1 MLNLKPVVLSGQPT
15 SHVKIG
21 VSKIGESTDL
31 VRVRHANRSAYF
43 YVKPVDDRLVDDIGT
58 DIRIHENV
66 EKLFGGFDRGRDC
79 LVETDINPAEIPDC
93 QSVSIHTAMD
103 EGTLSSFL
111 RESNYLLHPI
121 EEVVTRGD
129 DVDRFEPVEFEPSGY
144 NTLRVTSETE
154 IEFIDTGEY
163 RELQTISDPQP
174 GRSAPGRQGQ
184 SGEQGDEETV
194 EVSIEPKQPTV
205 SFEEDVAGLP
215 EVKRTAEN
223 LLALF
228 DPDVRDEVIDR
239 YGDEFASRG
248 NSMLLYGPP
257 GCGKTLVSE
266 AIAYEAKFNSNIE
279 ESYGEVKFLE
289 IKGSDVLSKYSG
301 ESEKRVEAIFEKAH
315 GIAQDGFAVLFFDEV
330 DTLIPDRG
338 DDSLQR
344 HERSLTNA
352 FLQEMNEIEDNLL
365 VIGATNMPFT
375 IDPAATRRFP
385 IQQFI
390 PQPKTDVMAEV
401 WRKHLTSMNGTAGIE
416 YDRLGEI
423 STGYTPAE
431 ITDRVLGSELQRE
444 FVESVHLPD
453 KDPIEPTTE
462 YFIERLENTEPKTVR
477 QYIASVRTQI
487 DDLEGYPELRKY
499 VEKQAERLDMQLG
512 NEPSSLER
520 LLGGETA
527 GDKAGNEETANG
539 SAAGT
544 TGDNTGASAESRVDT
559 QTDSKSASEHH
570 GSDEPASTSDP
581 PTGVPEADSGGDRRD

>member
-1 MLNLKPVVLSGQPT
+1 MLNIKPIALSRQPT

-21 VSKIGESTDL
+21 DSKISASTDVVQL
-31 VRVRHANRSAYF
+31 KHKGVGAYF
-43 YVKPVDDRLVDDIGT
+43 YVNTVDDLFNDIGNEV
-58 DIRIHENV
+58 RVHENV
-66 EKLFGGFDRGRDC
+66 ERLFGGFDRSRDF
-79 LVETDINPAEIPDC
+79 LVDTDVSIAEVPDC
-93 QSVSIHTAMD
+93 TSVSIHAATD
-103 EGTLSSFL
+103 EGELETFL
-111 RESNYLLHPI
+111 CESNYLLHPI
-121 EEVVTRGD
+121 EEAVERGD
-129 DVDRFEPVEFEPSGY
+129 RLETFDPVEIKPSGY
-144 NTLRVTSETE
+144 NTVRVTDKTE
-154 IEFIDTGEY
+154 VEFVDTGEY
-163 RELQTISDPQP
+163 RERKAMADSRPRGP
-174 GRSAPGRQGQ
+174 GMGGQGRGGQ
-184 SGEQGDEETV
+184 EEDDEAV
-194 EVSIEPKQPTV
+194 QVSLEPKKPTV
-205 SFEEDVAGLP
+205 SFEEDVAGLS

-228 DPDVRDEVIDR
+228 DPDVRDEVVDR

-266 AIAYEAKFNSNIE
+266 AIAYEAKYNSNIE

-390 PQPKTDVMAEV
+390 PQPETEVMAQV
-401 WRKHLTSMNGTAGIE
+401 WRKHLASMHGTNAID
-416 YDRLGEI
+416 YDRLGEL

-431 ITDRVLGSELQRE
+431 IADRVLGSELQRE

-453 KDPIEPTTE
+453 REPIEPTTD
-462 YFIERLENTEPKTVR
+462 YFADRLGETEPKTVR
-477 QYIASVRTQI
+477 QYVASVRTQI
-487 DDLEGYPELRKY
+487 DDLEGYPELRRY
-499 VEKQAERLDMQLG
+499 VEEQAERLDMRLG
-512 NEPSSLER
+512 NEPSSLEQLFGGDGNGSAEGGDDGSSGDGR
-520 LLGGETA
+520 SGSGDGGTGGDGEPTLGGEGT
-527 GDKAGNEETANG
+527 GDKPAPEGPAEAEIGGNGRE
-539 SAAGT
+539 
-544 TGDNTGASAESRVDT
+544 
-559 QTDSKSASEHH
+559 
-570 GSDEPASTSDP
+570 
-581 PTGVPEADSGGDRRD
+581 

>member
-1 MLNLKPVVLSGQPT
+1 MTVLNLKPVVLSGQPT

-21 VSKIGESTDL
+21 ASKVGESTEL
-31 VRVRHANRSAYF
+31 VRVKHANRSAHF

-58 DIRIHENV
+58 DLRIHENV
-66 EKLFGGFDRGRDC
+66 EKLFGGFHRGRDC
-79 LVETDINPAEIPDC
+79 LVDTDVNPAEIPDC
-93 QSVSIHTAMD
+93 KSVSIHTAMD
-103 EGTLSSFL
+103 EPQIAAFL

-121 EEVVTRGD
+121 EEIVSRDEGPS
-129 DVDRFEPVEFEPSGY
+129 RFEPVEIEPSGY
-144 NTLRVTSETE
+144 NTVRVTDETE
-154 IEFIDTGEY
+154 IEFVDTGEY
-163 RELQTISDPQP
+163 RERKAVSDSRPRRSGTGGQ
-174 GRSAPGRQGQ
+174 GRGGQ
-184 SGEQGDEETV
+184 KEDDEAV
-194 EVSIEPKQPTV
+194 QVSLDPKKPTV

-228 DPDVRDEVIDR
+228 DPDVRDEVVER
-239 YGDEFASRG
+239 YGDGFASRG

-266 AIAYEAKFNSNIE
+266 AIAYEAKYNSNIE

-390 PQPKTDVMAEV
+390 PQPETEVMAQV
-401 WRKHLTSMNGTAGIE
+401 WQKHLASMNGTNEID
-416 YDRLGEI
+416 YDRLGEL

-431 ITDRVLGSELQRE
+431 IADRVLGSELQRE

-453 KDPIEPTTE
+453 REPIDPTTD
-462 YFIERLENTEPKTVR
+462 YFADRLGETEPKTIR
-477 QYIASVRTQI
+477 QYVASVRTQI
-487 DDLEGYPELRKY
+487 DDLEGYPELRRY
-499 VEKQAERLDMQLG
+499 VEDQAERLDMQLG
-512 NEPSSLER
+512 NEPSSLEE
-520 LLGGETA
+520 LFGSGESGDGGEGGGA
-527 GDKAGNEETANG
+527 GGSESSGSETGDSETAI
-539 SAAGT
+539 APT
-544 TGDNTGASAESRVDT
+544 AESQPTETAEDG
-559 QTDSKSASEHH
+559 DL
-570 GSDEPASTSDP
+570 SDEAA
-581 PTGVPEADSGGDRRD
+581 EAGIGGDDRD